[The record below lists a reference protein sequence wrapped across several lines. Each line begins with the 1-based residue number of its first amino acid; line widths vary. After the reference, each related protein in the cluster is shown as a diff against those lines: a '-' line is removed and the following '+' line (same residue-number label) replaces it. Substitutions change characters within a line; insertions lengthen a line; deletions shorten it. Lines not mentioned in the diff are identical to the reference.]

1 MVGTWFASTV
11 RSGSETVIM
20 TPSIKLA
27 NTIIQIF
34 FDLVMQVPTLFPIGV
49 MAVSA
54 PTVKKAIPTM
64 RRAAPIRNDISILL
78 GMGAIVKHSKRT
90 IQVIGSTEEIDS
102 FILSFNSDVC
112 LNGSPPPFILLWVGA
127 RRQIIFC

>member
-1 MVGTWFASTV
+1 M
-11 RSGSETVIM
+11 
-20 TPSIKLA
+20 
-27 NTIIQIF
+27 
-34 FDLVMQVPTLFPIGV
+34 
-49 MAVSA
+49 SA
-54 PTVKKAIPTM
+54 TSQDKAIHTLCL
-64 RRAAPIRNDISILL
+64 AAPIRNDISILL